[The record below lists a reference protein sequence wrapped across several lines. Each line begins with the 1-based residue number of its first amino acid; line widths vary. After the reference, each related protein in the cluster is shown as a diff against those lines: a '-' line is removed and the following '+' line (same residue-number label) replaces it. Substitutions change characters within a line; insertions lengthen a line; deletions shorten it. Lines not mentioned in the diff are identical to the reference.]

1 MAIYYYS
8 NYYNKLANK
17 EMSKGA
23 SKVNIKPLTIAYFI
37 LSGLQFSL
45 INGRAES
52 KDAAPEIP
60 IAPCG

>member
-23 SKVNIKPLTIAYFI
+23 SKVNIKPLTICNRFSIFMKAFR
-37 LSGLQFSL
+37 GLNL
-45 INGRAES
+45 G
-52 KDAAPEIP
+52 
-60 IAPCG
+60 